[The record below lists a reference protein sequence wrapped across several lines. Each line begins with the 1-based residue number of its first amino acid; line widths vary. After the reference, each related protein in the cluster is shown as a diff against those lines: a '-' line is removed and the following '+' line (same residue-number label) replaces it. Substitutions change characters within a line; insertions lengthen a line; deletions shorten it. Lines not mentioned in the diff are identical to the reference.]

1 MSIVN
6 LPDAAASKTLLRARM
21 LSSPVGGVVV
31 RFSELL
37 SNFNLPDLPSL
48 FAKPPDYVAWKNY
61 VKKYMSIRSQ
71 LNFLNDCADYHVSDC
86 TTKLSKPLRHWS
98 STVGN
103 VRLTRLNN
111 FRIRRSAC
119 WM

>member
-48 FAKPPDYVAWKNY
+48 FAKPPDYVAWKNH
-61 VKKYMSIRSQ
+61 VKKYM
-71 LNFLNDCADYHVSDC
+71 
-86 TTKLSKPLRHWS
+86 
-98 STVGN
+98 
-103 VRLTRLNN
+103 
-111 FRIRRSAC
+111 
-119 WM
+119 